1 MSNKMKVWPGPRI
14 MVPMATDILLVGDID
29 LPAPNNPATGTPLAD
44 TKINYYNLFSQQIAD
59 PAPFQLVNR
68 DSHLQVGAHVMWTL
82 PYALRRSKQD
92 KSSGDVNFPFAP
104 NRWLITRLEYASL
117 ADGSA
122 PNVISHVVVSDAISP
137 SDYPPNPINSQY
149 PEAAGPYP
157 FSTIGKSMPLSEW
170 TGEGGPETP
179 FLKSAGPG
187 ALSWSVTYDNVRNVF
202 GFYDDS
208 LSQDANSGTPYYYT
222 YYIVGWYASPEND
235 ALSSIPTSGD
245 QANNVWQAALQ
256 NDFMWTLGESSSD
269 LDNAIAAWTAWQQ
282 AHGLT
287 GVFDP
292 NQLDL
297 PPQAKAAMVAWH
309 AWQQANGEVAAQPDL
324 AKQLLCHSM
333 VATVKWEGNNVAYQ
347 SGVPLKPGEFPT
359 IAVGNNSVEAISI
372 YMANEIV
379 NDPGKQQPVENIP
392 IVARALEAFQQDL
405 LYDYGKDPILVEN
418 LLHNTAFSKVS
429 AGEEWI
435 VVGEESASK
444 DPVKAAI
451 PAKSAGTQSIPL
463 DDAQT
468 DLLTHLNTLQS
479 ELNAL
484 KNTIATQRNELYLLD
499 YKLGI
504 ISNNISIPVCVQTQ
518 VQQSYQALSAELQK
532 NIDGQNTLQ
541 TTVAQISDQLTLA
554 LQPKDPATD
563 PAYLLKSVVTGH
575 FYAPNDPVIMIAGSR
590 LDSKLS
596 SAVVNMTSEML
607 DVRYTGQFVNGI
619 TVSYNISG
627 AATPFTIGAAE
638 ILGKITFPA
647 WNAFPKEVM
656 DLWVETCILDTS
668 AAALIAV
675 VYFEKR
681 NIPPSVY
688 NAKTEKNNTRSPL
701 QVLTATIQTNQTAI
715 WNDANELEIPRHSL
729 VEAAGMS
736 GIPPAAA
743 GVAFRNGQPWT
754 PVFMDYS
761 VKWFPT
767 SPNSTD
773 PFQQWELE
781 ELDYVWNGTSI
792 SNANAEMFF
801 GRTVINPAVAQN
813 IQLKIASFQN
823 DPNYNNLPVFVQQ
836 DLQLAA
842 SLIPN
847 LDIVTQSVNGFTER
861 LITRAI
867 AMSLNPEDNPQ
878 GNTKTLL
885 NGQNDS
891 FIPVLTENATNC
903 ACNNPGNPTPPQQ
916 YSPIR
921 SGHFQLLNVWVVDS
935 FGQIMRGVD
944 LPINQPATD
953 PITNVLWSESLTT
966 PGDSWGNAYGQLPPR
981 LSQGARA
988 SMNLLKS
995 TDDSIISNSADAT
1008 SPICGWVMPNHL
1020 DNSLMVFDADG
1031 NCYGSIIRIQSEKT
1045 SSNRSIRW
1053 DAAPGL
1059 NTALGAPPDIL
1070 DKYLLGFVNGLLRT
1084 RFEGS
1089 DAFDDLM
1096 AAIDSALWTM
1106 SGYAGQNGNLSLL
1119 LGRPLAVVRAE
1130 VLLNLSGDPAYN
1142 QGWCDTGK
1150 FYNKNGTYQ
1159 AVQPPFMSVPFSL
1172 RIGDAFLVENG
1183 VMGYFQDDN
1192 YDTFYPVYGV
1202 DGQTATII
1210 DIIRAG
1216 NSLNFI
1222 PPATGEFK
1230 SSYVKSGHLVPLTSD
1245 GTPVKLTILVDPVG
1259 NIPIFPGS
1267 LPYSTQSLPNGP
1279 VSNAMKNLQ
1288 ASFRAGPLLL
1298 DPRSIKM
1305 PTPAE
1310 IQGKWDWV
1318 ARRDVSNWNEE
1329 MPIATYSQVAALST
1343 DPLRLIEGWLNL
1355 SEFESK
1361 NNQ

>member
-1 MSNKMKVWPGPRI
+1 MKVWPGPRI
-14 MVPMATDILLVGDID
+14 MVPMATDILLVGNID
-29 LPAPNNPATGTPLAD
+29 LPGTNNPATGTPLSS
-44 TKINYYNLFSQQIAD
+44 TKINYSGLYQQELAD
-59 PAPFQLVNR
+59 PVPFQLVDRNN
-68 DSHLQVGAHVMWTL
+68 HLQVGAHVMWTL
-82 PYALRRSKQD
+82 PFSLRRSKQD
-92 KSSGDVNFPFAP
+92 KSSGDVNFPFVP
-104 NRWLITRLEYASL
+104 NRWLITRLEYTSL
-117 ADGSA
+117 TDGSA
-122 PNVISHVVVSDAISP
+122 PSVVSHVVVSDVISD
-137 SDYPPNPINSQY
+137 SDFPPEPQNSQY
-149 PEAAGPYP
+149 PETSGPYP

-170 TGEGGPETP
+170 TGEGGPDTP

-208 LSQDANSGTPYYYT
+208 LSEQASSGLPYYYT
-222 YYIVGWYASPEND
+222 YYIVGWYADPEND
-235 ALSSIPTSGD
+235 ALFPIPTSGEN
-245 QANNVWQAALQ
+245 ANNVWQASLQ
-256 NDFMWTLGESSSD
+256 NDFMWSLGESSSD
-269 LDNAIAAWTAWQQ
+269 LDNAIAAWTTWQQ
-282 AHGLT
+282 AHGLS

-292 NQLDL
+292 NQLNL
-297 PPQAKAAMVAWH
+297 PPQAKAAMIAWH
-309 AWQQANGEVAAQPDL
+309 TWQQANGEVAAQPDL

-333 VATVKWEGNNVAYQ
+333 VATLRWEGTNVAYG
-347 SGVPLKPGEFPT
+347 SGIPLKPGQFPT

-372 YMANEIV
+372 YMANQIV
-379 NDPGKQQPVENIP
+379 NDPGKQQPKENIP

-405 LYDYGKDPILVEN
+405 LYDYGKDPIMVEN

-429 AGEEWI
+429 AGTEWI

-444 DPVKAAI
+444 DPVKASI
-451 PAKSAGTQSIPL
+451 PTKSAGAQAIPL
-463 DDAQT
+463 DAAQT
-468 DLLTHLNTLQS
+468 DQLTQLNAAQA

-484 KNTIATQRNELYLLD
+484 VNTIATQRNELFLLD
-499 YKLGI
+499 YKLNI
-504 ISNNISIPVCVQTQ
+504 INNSNSIPACVQTQ
-518 VQQSYQALSAELQK
+518 VQQSYQAMGAELQK
-532 NIDGQNTLQ
+532 NINQQSTLQ
-541 TTVAQISDQLTLA
+541 ASITQISGQLQQA
-554 LQPKDPATD
+554 LLPKDPLTD
-563 PAYLLKSVVTGH
+563 PGYVLKSVVTPH

-590 LDSKLS
+590 LDTKLS
-596 SAVVNMTSEML
+596 SNVVNMAGDML
-607 DVRYTGQFVNGI
+607 DVRYTGQFVTGI
-619 TVSYNISG
+619 SVSYNIGG

-656 DLWVETCILDTS
+656 DLWVESCILDTS
-668 AAALIAV
+668 AAAMIAV

-681 NIPPSVY
+681 NILPAVY
-688 NAKTEKNNTRSPL
+688 NAKTEKNNTQTPL
-701 QVLTATIQTNQTAI
+701 QVLTANIQTNQTLI
-715 WNDANELEIPRHSL
+715 WNDANALEIPRHSL

-736 GIPPAAA
+736 GIPPAPA

-767 SPNSTD
+767 SQNSTD

-781 ELDYVWNGTSI
+781 ELDYVWNGTVI
-792 SNANAEMFF
+792 PKTYAENMV

-813 IQLKIASFQN
+813 IQLKIAAFQT
-823 DPNYNNLPVFVQQ
+823 DPNYDNLPVFVQQ

-842 SLIPN
+842 NLIAN

-861 LITRAI
+861 LLTKKI
-867 AMSLNPEDNPQ
+867 AMSLSPENGSQ

-885 NGQNDS
+885 NGQNENY
-891 FIPVLTENATNC
+891 IPVMTEDASNC
-903 ACNNPGNPTPPQQ
+903 ACNNPPKPAPPQN

-944 LPINQPATD
+944 LPINQPASD
-953 PITNVLWSESLTT
+953 PITNVIWSESLTT
-966 PGDSWGNAYGQLPPR
+966 PGNTWGNAYGQLPPR

-995 TDDSIISNSADAT
+995 TDDSIVSNSSDAT

-1031 NCYGSIIRIQSEKT
+1031 NSYGSVIQIQSEQT
-1045 SSNRSIRW
+1045 PSNRSIRW

-1059 NTALGAPPDIL
+1059 NTALGAPPAISNPH
-1070 DKYLLGFVNGLLRT
+1070 LLNFINGLLHT

-1089 DAFDDLM
+1089 DAFEDLM

-1106 SGYAGQNGNLSLL
+1106 SSYGGQNGNLSLL

-1130 VLLNLSGDPAYN
+1130 VLLELSGDPAYN
-1142 QGWCDTGK
+1142 QGWCQTGK
-1150 FYNKNGTYQ
+1150 FYNKNGAYQ
-1159 AVQPPFMSVPFSL
+1159 AVKPPFLSVPFSL

-1183 VMGYFQDDN
+1183 VMGYFQDDQYN
-1192 YDTFYPVYGV
+1192 TFYPVYGV
-1202 DGQTATII
+1202 NGQTATII

-1216 NSLNFI
+1216 NTLNFI
-1222 PPATGEFK
+1222 PPDTGGFK
-1230 SSYVKSGHLVPLTSD
+1230 SDYVKSGHLVPLTSD
-1245 GTPVKLTILVDPVG
+1245 GTPVKLTVLVDPAG

-1267 LPYSTQSLPNGP
+1267 LPYSTQTLPNGP
-1279 VSNAMKNLQ
+1279 VSNALKNLQ

-1298 DPRSIKM
+1298 DPSAIKM

-1310 IQGKWDWV
+1310 IQGKWEWV
-1318 ARRDVSNWNEE
+1318 ARRDVASWNDE
-1329 MPIATYSQVAALST
+1329 MPIANYNPVAALSP